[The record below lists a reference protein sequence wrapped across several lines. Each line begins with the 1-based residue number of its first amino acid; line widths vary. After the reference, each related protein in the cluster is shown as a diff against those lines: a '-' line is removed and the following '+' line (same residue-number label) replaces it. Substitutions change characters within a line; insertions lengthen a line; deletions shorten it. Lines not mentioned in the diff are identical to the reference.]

1 MKKAVDETILNAFQS
16 KCENLLYFFK
26 AGSYFV
32 NLSLIHVSLEEDK
45 MFYVVNI
52 TERIKFK

>member
-1 MKKAVDETILNAFQS
+1 MLSSLNARI
-16 KCENLLYFFK
+16 YIIFFK

-52 TERIKFK
+52 TERIEFK